1 MLKIQKDLI
10 RDEER
15 TLAPYAMHSRDSL
28 GRFHKEREDQTRTP
42 FQRDRDRIIH
52 SKPFRRLQAKTQVF
66 VSYYGDHYR
75 DRLTH
80 TIEVAQIARDVA
92 RSLGLNEDLAE
103 AIALA
108 HDLGH
113 PPFGHGGE
121 SALDEAMREYGEH
134 FEQNEQSRRILEK
147 LENMHPDYD
156 GLNLTVEVLDGLLK
170 HEQSHH
176 LAHIKFETSAH
187 LESQVVDMADEIA
200 YTNHDIDDGLRSGL
214 ISLEDMRT
222 FKLWCRAEK
231 DVQAFYGKN
240 IALKRLQSRVIS
252 RMISLMIRDLCKTS
266 EANITKARL
275 RSVQDVRRHKG
286 KIIGFSTRIKP
297 ELRELREFLMKN
309 FYYNPKVAR
318 QIEHGKKL
326 LKKLFLYYIK
336 KPQQLPE
343 PYRKAIKLGEATEVV
358 VKDYI
363 AGMTDHYAE
372 ETAAKR
378 RFAPA
383 PRRHSSKTSR
393 SDTLFPL

>member
-1 MLKIQKDLI
+1 MLKIYKELIKD
-10 RDEER
+10 ENR
-15 TLAPYAMHSRDSL
+15 TLAPYAMHSSKSL
-28 GRFHKEREDQTRTP
+28 GRFHKEKEDPTRTP

-52 SKPFRRLQAKTQVF
+52 SKAFRRLQAKTQVF
-66 VSYYGDHYR
+66 VSYFGDHYR

-92 RSLGLNEDLAE
+92 RTLGLNEDLAE
-103 AIALA
+103 SIALA

-121 SALDEAMREYGEH
+121 YALDEVMREFGDH
-134 FEQNEQSRRILEK
+134 FEHNEQSRRILEK
-147 LENMHPDYD
+147 LESRNPSYD
-156 GLNLTVEVLDGLLK
+156 GLNLTIEVLDGLIK

-214 ISLEDMRT
+214 ITIQNMRK
-222 FKLWCRAEK
+222 FKLWRRAEK
-231 DVQAFYGKN
+231 DIQQQYGKN
-240 IALKRLQSRVIS
+240 ISLKRLQSRVIS
-252 RMISLMIRDLCKTS
+252 RMISLMIHDLCKTS
-266 EANITKARL
+266 EQNIKKFRL

-286 KIIGFSTRIKP
+286 KIIGFSASIKP
-297 ELRELREFLMKN
+297 ELRELREFLMEN

-318 QIEHGKKL
+318 QIDHGKKL

-343 PYRKAIKLGEATEVV
+343 PFRNAIRLGEAKEVV

-372 ETAAKR
+372 EQAQLIKKA
-378 RFAPA
+378 
-383 PRRHSSKTSR
+383 
-393 SDTLFPL
+393 

>member
-1 MLKIQKDLI
+1 MLKTLKELLA
-10 RDEER
+10 DEKR
-15 TLAPYAMHSRDSL
+15 SLAPYAMHSAQSL
-28 GRFHKEREDQTRTP
+28 GRFHKERADNTRTP

-52 SKPFRRLQAKTQVF
+52 SKAFRRLQAKTQVF

-80 TIEVAQIARDVA
+80 TIEVAQISRDVS
-92 RSLGLNEDLAE
+92 RTLGLNEDLAE
-103 AIALA
+103 AMALA

-121 SALDEAMREYGEH
+121 YALDDVMHEFGEH
-134 FEQNEQSRRILEK
+134 FEHNEQSRRILEK
-147 LENMHPDYD
+147 LETMNPNYD
-156 GLNLTVEVLDGLLK
+156 GLNLTIEVLDGLLK

-176 LAHIKFETSAH
+176 LAHIQFETSAH

-214 ISLEDMRT
+214 ITLQNMRK

-231 DVQAFYGKN
+231 DIKEQYGKN
-240 IALKRLQSRVIS
+240 IDLKRLQSRVIS
-252 RMISLMIRDLCKTS
+252 RMISLMIQDLCKTS
-266 EANITKARL
+266 EANIKKFRL
-275 RSVQDVRRHKG
+275 RSVEDVRRHKG
-286 KIIGFSTRIKP
+286 KIIGFSSSIKP
-297 ELRELREFLMKN
+297 EMRELREFLMEN

-343 PYRKAIKLGEATEVV
+343 PFRTSIKLGEAKETV

-372 ETAAKR
+372 EQAKLIKS
-378 RFAPA
+378 P
-383 PRRHSSKTSR
+383 SKK
-393 SDTLFPL
+393 

>member
-1 MLKIQKDLI
+1 MLKNLKDLLK
-10 RDEER
+10 DESR
-15 TLAPYAMHSRDSL
+15 TLASYAMHSRDSL
-28 GRFHKEREDQTRTP
+28 GRFHKEKEDLTRTP

-52 SKPFRRLQAKTQVF
+52 SKAFRRLQAKTQVF

-80 TIEVAQIARDVA
+80 TIEVSQIARDVA

-103 AIALA
+103 AMALA

-121 SALDEAMREYGEH
+121 YALDEIMREFGYH
-134 FEQNEQSRRILEK
+134 FEHNEQSRRILEK
-147 LENMHPDYD
+147 LENMHPNFD

-176 LAHIKFETSAH
+176 LAHIRFTTSAH
-187 LESQVVDMADEIA
+187 LESQVVDIADEIA

-214 ISLEDMRT
+214 ITIRDMRK
-222 FKLWCRAEK
+222 FKLWCRAEADIQK
-231 DVQAFYGKN
+231 QYGKN
-240 IALKRLQSRVIS
+240 IDLKRLQSRVIS
-252 RMISLMIRDLCKTS
+252 RMISFMIHDLCRTS
-266 EANITKARL
+266 EANTAKARL
-275 RSVQDVRRHKG
+275 KTVKDVRSHEG
-286 KIIGFSTRIKP
+286 KIVDFSRSIKP
-297 ELRELREFLMKN
+297 ELKELREFLMEN

-336 KPQQLPE
+336 KPQQLPD
-343 PYRKAIKLGEATEVV
+343 PFRSAIKLGEAKEIV

-372 ETAAKR
+372 KVGAE
-378 RFAPA
+378 
-383 PRRHSSKTSR
+383 
-393 SDTLFPL
+393 L